1 MAKRK
6 KKIEFENIEL
16 EPVETLEFQTESE
29 PELETVEIVENSVE
43 TSEPVSEPVK
53 TSKYKVGNIVVIKGL
68 PYIVRDFNEG
78 VYTLMNFNKNPWG
91 IFKFKLDF

>member
-16 EPVETLEFQTESE
+16 EPVETLEFQTDSESV
-29 PELETVEIVENSVE
+29 ETFEKSVENSVE
-43 TSEPVSEPVK
+43 TLADEVSEPVK

-68 PYIVRDFNEG
+68 PYVVRGFNNG
-78 VYTLMNFNKNPWG
+78 MYTLMNFNKNVIEIPETD
-91 IFKFKLDF
+91 L

>member
-6 KKIEFENIEL
+6 KKIEFDNIEL

-43 TSEPVSEPVK
+43 TSEPVSDVK

-78 VYTLMNFNKNPWG
+78 VYTLMNFNKNVIKIPETD
-91 IFKFKLDF
+91 L

>member
-16 EPVETLEFQTESE
+16 EPIETIEFQTESE

-43 TSEPVSEPVK
+43 TLVDEVSEPVK

-68 PYIVRDFNEG
+68 PYVVRGFNEG
-78 VYTLMNFNKNPWG
+78 VYTLMNFNKNVIE
-91 IFKFKLDF
+91 IFETEL